1 MKYVNAS
8 KVLPEK
14 LLLEIQQYVQGENL
28 YIPKQET
35 NYQKWGTVSG
45 GKQLIDHRNSN
56 IKASFNNGISIQQ
69 LAVEYCLSIET
80 IKKIVYSKKIDR
92 GNDEN
97 LD

>member
-80 IKKIVYSKKIDR
+80 IKKLFTQKD
-92 GNDEN
+92 
-97 LD
+97 